1 MINYPCY
8 KRNNFPEKKF
18 FACILNKRS
27 SAGFSYPKVLVV
39 IRQTYHSWMIAGS
52 KRDLVLSEEK
62 LFIQKVFF
70 VAKKGRDYLVVVS
83 PLKSLY
89 LKFTLLCVTG
99 FCS

>member
-1 MINYPCY
+1 MMNFPCY

-39 IRQTYHSWMIAGS
+39 IRQTYHSWMITGGN

-83 PLKSLY
+83 PL
-89 LKFTLLCVTG
+89 
-99 FCS
+99 